1 MPRFLGD
8 CVNCTASIELLRSYY
23 PGATFYLV
31 MQDYLRPLFDL
42 DNDVKCIVDNRKNG
56 KLKGTRL
63 LVKALKKIEADIAI
77 LFTNKLIDALIAKVA
92 RIPRRIGYDTEM
104 RSAFL
109 TDSLRFDKCRHY
121 INRYAY
127 LANRACND
135 NLSKLPSVKLNFD
148 SSLSN
153 LGDNHL
159 AIGFSILSP
168 EKTSRHFPVES
179 TIATIELL
187 QQKLN
192 VPFEVYMFGSA
203 SEHREAEKVSQH
215 ARLNKSCKIHNLAG
229 QRSIPELISD
239 IAAVDVL
246 VTADSGPLHIASAT
260 KTKTVALHTKGTSAF
275 SMVCPKGQHV
285 VTVSSRG
292 GFIRDNDQVLDL
304 LPEDVAN
311 AVASVIESNT
321 TFQSVN
327 NISSIG

>member
-8 CVNCTASIELLRSYY
+8 CVNCTASIELLRMYY

-31 MQDYLRPLFDL
+31 IQDYLRPLFEL
-42 DNDVKCIVDNRKNG
+42 DDDIKCIVDNRKNG
-56 KLKGTRL
+56 KLKGTHL
-63 LVKALKKIEADIAI
+63 LVKVLKEVEADIAI
-77 LFTNKLIDALIAKVA
+77 LFTNKLVDALIAKLA

-104 RSAFL
+104 RSALL
-109 TDSLRFDKCRHY
+109 TDSLKFDKCRHY

-153 LGDNHL
+153 IGENHL

-179 TIATIELL
+179 TIATIELM
-187 QQKLN
+187 QKKLN
-192 VPFEVYMFGSA
+192 VPFDIYMFGSA
-203 SEHREAEKVSQH
+203 SEHREAEKVTQQVS
-215 ARLNKSCKIHNLAG
+215 LSKSCNIHNLAG

-260 KTKTVALHTKGTSAF
+260 QTSTVALHTKGTSAF

-285 VTVSSRG
+285 VTVNSRG
-292 GFIRDNDQVLDL
+292 GFIRDNDQVIDL
-304 LPEDVAN
+304 LPEDVVN
-311 AVASVIESNT
+311 ALTSIIESKISLH
-321 TFQSVN
+321 QVN